1 MTKAECWMFTRGA
14 IFCQSLQLLPKL
26 NAFMKILSEYFFCNE
41 NLYGWCYWIFFL
53 YMAPYMVSTGCENI
67 WHIWLASS
75 WMLYD
80 GFGNAWNSSV
90 AREMPRI
97 VSSYQFTCACKA
109 SKGSGVCTYTLTKG
123 RQRRRGRAVR
133 GSNHDNHR
141 CTAGQEKNQMERPV
155 LHHLANESDGAITDR
170 SVEQPCPSWSGN
182 TQVVLPVWGK
192 RGVSRWPRR
201 EIV

>member
-1 MTKAECWMFTRGA
+1 
-14 IFCQSLQLLPKL
+14 
-26 NAFMKILSEYFFCNE
+26 
-41 NLYGWCYWIFFL
+41 
-53 YMAPYMVSTGCENI
+53 
-67 WHIWLASS
+67 
-75 WMLYD
+75 MLYD

-170 SVEQPCPSWSGN
+170 SVEQPCPSYLTVKVLGIQIRATKLNEGFHSIQQRRAEDGN
-182 TQVVLPVWGK
+182 VQCLSSCTL
-192 RGVSRWPRR
+192 SL
-201 EIV
+201 ELT

>member
-1 MTKAECWMFTRGA
+1 
-14 IFCQSLQLLPKL
+14 
-26 NAFMKILSEYFFCNE
+26 
-41 NLYGWCYWIFFL
+41 
-53 YMAPYMVSTGCENI
+53 
-67 WHIWLASS
+67 
-75 WMLYD
+75 MLYD

-170 SVEQPCPSWSGN
+170 SMEQPCPS
-182 TQVVLPVWGK
+182 
-192 RGVSRWPRR
+192 
-201 EIV
+201 

>member
-1 MTKAECWMFTRGA
+1 M
-14 IFCQSLQLLPKL
+14 L
-26 NAFMKILSEYFFCNE
+26 NVHSWVNFLSVTSVASKTGCFYEDIIWIFFCNE

-80 GFGNAWNSSV
+80 DFGNAWNSSV
-90 AREMPRI
+90 ARKMPRI

-123 RQRRRGRAVR
+123 RVCTYTLTKNKQRRRGRVVR

-141 CTAGQEKNQMERPV
+141 CTAGQEKNQQPM
-155 LHHLANESDGAITDR
+155 LHHLANEGPFGRALDGRLRLCATA
-170 SVEQPCPSWSGN
+170 
-182 TQVVLPVWGK
+182 
-192 RGVSRWPRR
+192 PRHCASL
-201 EIV
+201 

>member
-1 MTKAECWMFTRGA
+1 MTKAECWMFTRGS

-26 NAFMKILSEYFFCNE
+26 NAFMKILSKYFFCNE

-53 YMAPYMVSTGCENI
+53 YMAPYMVSTRCENI
-67 WHIWLASS
+67 WHVWLASS

-80 GFGNAWNSSV
+80 DFGNAWNSSV

-170 SVEQPCPSWSGN
+170 SVEQPCPSWMMS
-182 TQVVLPVWGK
+182 QLLSFDAHEAF
-192 RGVSRWPRR
+192 R
-201 EIV
+201 